1 MIKIVKK
8 TGIQVGDKLFIPCEY
23 DAVYPAMVDG
33 QESQE
38 LFITEKDAS
47 KGIIKILYTEKGPT
61 SYRPIKCSFSSV
73 SDFVYGTAIVSSAD
87 EKTGSRFGLIN
98 EELDYVLSMQYEG
111 ISRISDKI
119 FTVKKNGLY
128 GVYDLEKKEI
138 IVPCKFKEI
147 QYVSPSKQKYS
158 EVSYITLKV

>member
-1 MIKIVKK
+1 
-8 TGIQVGDKLFIPCEY
+8 
-23 DAVYPAMVDG
+23 MVDG

-128 GVYDLEKKEI
+128 CVYDLEKKEI
-138 IVPCKFKEI
+138 IARYRI
-147 QYVSPSKQKYS
+147 
-158 EVSYITLKV
+158 LH